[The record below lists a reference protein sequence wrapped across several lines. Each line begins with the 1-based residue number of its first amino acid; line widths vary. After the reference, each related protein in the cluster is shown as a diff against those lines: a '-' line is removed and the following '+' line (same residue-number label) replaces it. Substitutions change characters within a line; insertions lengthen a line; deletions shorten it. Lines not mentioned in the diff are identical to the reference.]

1 MELLFDMDLEATSI
15 SVDGMSQREILL
27 LLNQTSKI
35 SLPAMNG

>member
-1 MELLFDMDLEATSI
+1 MVTLKQATSI

-35 SLPAMNG
+35 SLPATNG